1 MSDIKLSLCSLC
13 ISHLMLLHVCILIT
27 SPVVNVILYSGKL
40 SREKTVGNKI
50 SAEKTFTACWKITF
64 LQRKLLRITADASN
78 MFPINARKKKKALY
92 RGKLSRG
99 KNVPGFR
106 GFVAIRENFSTKFGG
121 MASFGSTIGGMNIL
135 EQRKIVLP
143 CNNLQ

>member
-13 ISHLMLLHVCILIT
+13 ISQLMLLHVCILIT

-50 SAEKTFTACWKITF
+50 SAEKTFTGCWKITF
-64 LQRKLLRITADASN
+64 LQRKLSRITADASN

-92 RGKLSRG
+92 RVQGEKTFPNFEVLSL
-99 KNVPGFR
+99 
-106 GFVAIRENFSTKFGG
+106 FV
-121 MASFGSTIGGMNIL
+121 
-135 EQRKIVLP
+135 KISP
-143 CNNLQ
+143 QNLGAWHLLAAQLAA